1 MCILPIYSVKK
12 VLKEIFEKKDEIEF
26 KKMNNTFKN
35 MFQQFFCHLQF

>member
-12 VLKEIFEKKDEIEF
+12 VLKEIFEKMKIEF